1 MTAGVEGLAARPPAA
16 VATVVAAALA
26 VALTAVAGWPVAG
39 GLWAVLRW
47 RRDVAREERER
58 AWSRFVWTVD
68 QACDGDVGGSEVGLA
83 SAGAMS
89 NMQILRD
96 RHAAFGTIVL
106 GRITG
111 GEDDDGAGP
120 GQGAHRTAA

>member
-1 MTAGVEGLAARPPAA
+1 MTAGVEGLAAWPPAA

-26 VALTAVAGWPVAG
+26 VGLTAVAGLVG

-47 RRDVAREERER
+47 RRDVAREERDR

-68 QACDGDVGGSEVGLA
+68 QACDGDVGRSEVGLA
-83 SAGAMS
+83 SAKTMY

-96 RHAAFGTIVL
+96 HDATFGRIVL
-106 GRITG
+106 ELITG
-111 GEDDDGAGP
+111 GEDDGGAGS
-120 GQGAHRTAA
+120 GQGAHRASA

>member
-1 MTAGVEGLAARPPAA
+1 MTAGVEGLAAWPPAA

-26 VALTAVAGWPVAG
+26 VALTAVAGVVG

-47 RRDVAREERER
+47 RRDVGREERDR

-68 QACDGDVGGSEVGLA
+68 QACDGDVGRSEVGLA
-83 SAGAMS
+83 SAKAMY

-96 RHAAFGTIVL
+96 HDAAFGKIVL
-106 GRITG
+106 ELITG
-111 GEDDDGAGP
+111 GDDDGGGGS
-120 GQGAHRTAA
+120 GQGAHRTPT

>member
-1 MTAGVEGLAARPPAA
+1 MTAGVEGLAAWPPAA
-16 VATVVAAALA
+16 VATVVAAAPA
-26 VALTAVAGWPVAG
+26 VALTAVAGLVG

-47 RRDVAREERER
+47 RRDVAREERDR

-68 QACDGDVGGSEVGLA
+68 QACDGDVVRSEVGLA

-96 RHAAFGTIVL
+96 HDAAFGTIVL
-106 GRITG
+106 ERITG

>member
-1 MTAGVEGLAARPPAA
+1 MAAGVEGLAAWPPAA
-16 VATVVAAALA
+16 VATMVAAAPA
-26 VALTAVAGWPVAG
+26 VALTAIAGLVG

-47 RRDVAREERER
+47 RPDVAREERDR

-68 QACDGDVGGSEVGLA
+68 QACDGDVGRSEVGLA

-96 RHAAFGTIVL
+96 HDAAFGTIVL
-106 GRITG
+106 ERITG
-111 GEDDDGAGP
+111 GEDDDGARP